1 MKKILRS
8 VASLYITLICLS
20 LLMIL
25 VFACTISQAK
35 IGIYYAV
42 QYYITSWVVKI
53 NGIPVFPGG
62 LLVNSILF
70 INLIA
75 GHIVH
80 FKKKF
85 SQFGIWM
92 IHLGVFLLILGS
104 AITYFQGIE
113 SQMLIDVGEKKFY
126 SQDFKKA
133 ELVLI
138 DHSDFTNDTIY
149 AIDEEQLLK
158 KTIKNS
164 ILPVKIQVLE
174 SYLNAFVKEDQL
186 IPLPVS
192 NQDNQQNFFSAKIK
206 IEDSNGN
213 RGTYVLSTMQEAAAD
228 VTINGKPFSIQ
239 LRPKRFYYPFSLTLK
254 KFVHEKYLGT
264 EIPKKYASIL
274 TLEEGDQKRDV
285 SILMNQPLRYKGYTF
300 FQASFGKGD
309 QMTILQ
315 VVKNPAWTLP
325 YWASLI
331 MALGMLIH
339 FGYRIYQRKK

>member
-8 VASLYITLICLS
+8 LASLYITIVCLS

-25 VFACTISQAK
+25 VFACTISQTK

-42 QYYITSWVVKI
+42 QYYITSWFVKV
-53 NGIPVFPGG
+53 NGMPVFPGG
-62 LLVNSILF
+62 LLVNSVLF
-70 INLIA
+70 VNLIA

-138 DHSDFTNDTIY
+138 DHSDLKNDTVY
-149 AIDEEQLLK
+149 AIDEELLLS

-164 ILPVKIQVLE
+164 MLPVKIQVLE
-174 SYLNAFVKEDQL
+174 SYLNAFVKDNQL

-192 NQDNQQNFFSAKIK
+192 KQDNQQNFFSAKIK
-206 IEDSNGN
+206 IEDSNGTL
-213 RGTYVLSTMQEAAAD
+213 GVYVLSTMQEDAEIIK
-228 VTINGKPFSIQ
+228 INGKPFSIQ
-239 LRPKRFYYPFSLTLK
+239 LRPRRFYYPFSLTLK
-254 KFVHEKYLGT
+254 KFIHEKYLGT
-264 EIPKKYASIL
+264 EVPKKYASIL
-274 TLEEGDQKRDV
+274 TLEDGDQKRDV

-300 FQASFGKGD
+300 FQASFGKDD

-315 VVKNPAWTLP
+315 VVKNPAWTFP

-331 MALGMLIH
+331 MALGMIIH